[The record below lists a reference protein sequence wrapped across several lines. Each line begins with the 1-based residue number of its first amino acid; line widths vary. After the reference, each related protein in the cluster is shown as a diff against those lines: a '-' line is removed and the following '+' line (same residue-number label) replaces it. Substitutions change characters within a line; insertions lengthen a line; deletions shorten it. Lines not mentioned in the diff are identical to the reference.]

1 MLRYTQTDPD
11 VRLML
16 RVRDD
21 DAGAFEELVRRYQAR
36 LVRLMQTLA
45 PHTDLAEDLAQETFL
60 RVYRARERYEPGAK
74 FSTWLFTIAGNVAR
88 NAKRTASR
96 RHEVSEMD
104 APRFSGT
111 EDQSGPLLATTA
123 LDASGMMPVRLAE
136 GDERA
141 RLVRAAVA
149 SLSERQRMA
158 LILSRFENMNYV
170 EIAETM
176 GLTTKAV
183 KSLLSRARVGLKES
197 LESYMQSGVLDDELH
212 VSQSLPTA
220 SGMFEQFQHPNQ
232 PGPSDPDPGGNLT
245 GDPTDKPSGGDS

>member
-1 MLRYTQTDPD
+1 
-11 VRLML
+11 ML

-21 DAGAFEELVRRYQAR
+21 DAGAFEELVRRYQPR

-45 PHTDLAEDLAQETFL
+45 PRTDLAEDLAQETFL
-60 RVYRARERYEPGAK
+60 RVYRARQRYEPGAK

-96 RHEVSEMD
+96 RHEISEMD
-104 APRFSGT
+104 APRFAGSG
-111 EDQSGPLLATTA
+111 DDSGPLLATTA

-183 KSLLSRARVGLKES
+183 KSLLSRARVGLKDS
-197 LESYMQSGVLDDELH
+197 LDSYMQSGVVDENLH
-212 VSQSLPTA
+212 ISQTLPST
-220 SGMFEQFQHPNQ
+220 SGMLDKFQGYPRAKRS
-232 PGPSDPDPGGNLT
+232 GPDQSDDSS
-245 GDPTDKPSGGDS
+245 DERFGGDV